1 MTDPTVRL
9 PAQRHVVLRTA
20 GQDDTRA
27 LAAAVARHC
36 RRGDVISLTGEL
48 GAGKTT
54 FVQGAAA
61 ALGVRERVT
70 SPTFMLVRPYRVAH
84 PSEPGHAAAGQ
95 SRTDHQ
101 PSTVVHVDVYRL
113 DQLQDVVELGED
125 VIMGSDQVTF
135 VEWGDAVD
143 ALLPSDRLEVELL
156 LGRGDDERD
165 VHLRG
170 YGDWTVRMAE
180 LAPELTR
187 WSRGG
192 VTDES
197 PGGVW

>member
-20 GQDDTRA
+20 GPDDTRA
-27 LAAAVARHC
+27 LASAVARHC

-48 GAGKTT
+48 GAGKTA

-61 ALGVRERVT
+61 ALGVRQRVT
-70 SPTFMLVRPYRVAH
+70 SPTFMLVRPYQ
-84 PSEPGHAAAGQ
+84 AA
-95 SRTDHQ
+95 RTPDRQ
-101 PSTVVHVDVYRL
+101 PLTVVHVDVYRL
-113 DQLQDVVELGED
+113 DGLQDVVELGED

-156 LGRGDDERD
+156 LGQGDDERE

-170 YGDWTVRMAE
+170 YGGWALRMAE

-192 VTDES
+192 VTDEP
-197 PGGVW
+197 PGGAW